1 MHKVIFILNLLIYS
15 LVSSFVY
22 GDDKYSFRLKVIS
35 DDNVIINEVEKSIS
49 KNLKN
54 FENLEINNQKDF
66 RDGDPLIVLYVY
78 GKKHENS
85 NVDRNIYTFSIA
97 HTSNT
102 EFMNLMLEVFDD
114 KTFDDS
120 SDRMKEIT
128 SDLLINKKA
137 ILKYLNV
144 ASIDNLEKIDI
155 LTENILNGLSSRIVN
170 YYIK

>member
-22 GDDKYSFRLKVIS
+22 GDDKYSFRLKVIF

-155 LTENILNGLSSRIVN
+155 LTENVLNGLSSRIVN

>member
-1 MHKVIFILNLLIYS
+1 MHMIIFILNLLIYS

-102 EFMNLMLEVFDD
+102 EFMNLMSEVFDD

-155 LTENILNGLSSRIVN
+155 LTENVLNGLSSRILN

>member
-1 MHKVIFILNLLIYS
+1 MNKLLFILNLIIYS

-22 GDDKYSFRLKVIS
+22 GNDKYSFQLKVIS
-35 DDNVIINEVEKSIS
+35 DDNLIINEVEESIF

-54 FENLEINNQKDF
+54 FKNLEINDQKDF
-66 RDGDPLIVLYVY
+66 RDGEPLIVLYVY

-85 NVDRNIYTFSIA
+85 NVDKNIYTFSIA

-102 EFMNLMLEVFDD
+102 EFMNLMSEVFGD
-114 KTFDDS
+114 KTFNDS

-144 ASIDNLEKIDI
+144 ASIDNIEKIDI
-155 LTENILNGLSSRIVN
+155 LTESVLNGLSSRIGN
-170 YYIK
+170 YYIE

>member
-1 MHKVIFILNLLIYS
+1 MHMIIFILNLLIYS

-155 LTENILNGLSSRIVN
+155 LTENVLNGLSSRILN